1 MAYLALEDGTVY
13 EGKAFGSDKS
23 AVGEVV
29 FNTGMTGYEEVLT
42 DPSYS
47 GQIVVM
53 TYPLIGN
60 YGINYSNMGDLKS
73 YVKGFVVRELCV
85 MPSNWASEG
94 TLEDFLKKQDICGI
108 QGIDTR
114 ALTRKIREAGTMRGI
129 ITQDK
134 PQKADFDSL
143 KSHKTEN
150 LVGSVSCK
158 TKYQINGGGDLNVA
172 VIDCGI
178 KSTIIKNL
186 LKRKLN
192 ITVYPSS
199 VTADEI
205 KKDNP
210 DGILISNGPGN
221 PKDNVK
227 LTGEIKKLIGFKPV
241 FGLCLGHQLLALAM
255 GGDTEKLKY
264 GHRGT
269 NHPVKDLKSGKVY
282 ITCQNHGYT
291 VIADNIKNAEITHIN
306 WNDKTCEGLKYFDIP
321 AFSVQFHPESN
332 PGPLNMAYLYDDFIS
347 MMNNRSDL
355 CRETTV

>member
-13 EGKAFGSDKS
+13 EGKSFGSGKNT
-23 AVGEVV
+23 VGEVV
-29 FNTGMTGYEEVLT
+29 FNTGMTGYEEILT

-60 YGINYSNMGDLKS
+60 YGINYSNMETLKT

-114 ALTRKIREAGTMRGI
+114 ALTRKIRESGTMRGL
-129 ITQDK
+129 ITQNK
-134 PQKADFDSL
+134 PQKADFESL
-143 KSHKTEN
+143 KNHKTEN
-150 LVGSVSCK
+150 LVDSVSCK
-158 TKYQINGGGDLNVA
+158 NKYQIDGGGLNVA

-178 KSTIIKNL
+178 KNNILKNL
-186 LKRKLN
+186 IKRKLN

-199 VTADEI
+199 VSAEEI

-221 PKDNVK
+221 PKDNAK
-227 LTGEIKKLIGFKPV
+227 LIAEIKKLAGYKPIL
-241 FGLCLGHQLLALAM
+241 GLCLGHQLLALAM
-255 GGDTEKLKY
+255 GGDTQKMKY

-269 NHPVKDLKSGKVY
+269 NHPVKELSSGRVY
-282 ITCQNHGYT
+282 ITSQNHGYT

-306 WNDKTCEGLKYFDIP
+306 WNDKTCEGLKYKNIP

-332 PGPLNMAYLYDDFIS
+332 SSPLNMAYLYEDFIT
-347 MMNNRSDL
+347 MMNNRSEL